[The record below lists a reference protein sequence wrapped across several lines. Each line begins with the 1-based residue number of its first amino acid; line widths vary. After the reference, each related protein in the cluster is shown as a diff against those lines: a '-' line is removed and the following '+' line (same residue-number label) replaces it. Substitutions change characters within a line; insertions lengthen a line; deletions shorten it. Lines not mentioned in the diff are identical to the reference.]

1 MYSSASDRP
10 RPLTGGF
17 RLGVFD
23 TSVLTSD
30 ITAALGRGRPSS
42 ILDGMRYGTLRGFIP
57 HYVWA
62 EVPRVLADRK
72 REGGTFDLAKA
83 EEMWWRE
90 YVPLLHVVS
99 VSGLPMTAA
108 ADKLA
113 QEDLSD
119 VGILQL
125 AGVLAPVVLL
135 AADPD
140 LIRHDVAVRDWGAAR
155 ALLGK
160 IGNAENGIHGS
171 TTAIMGTGY
180 AVAGSVRLARAHP
193 VATGVL
199 ATAASIYAYR
209 HRARFAGNGRAAL
222 ARFGAEALRV
232 LGEPFVQHE
241 VHVRRWREA
250 ERGTAGGDLLSQ
262 VTRLLARA
270 PEPMTRTDI
279 LAALPA
285 PAHEPHRRQ
294 MDGLGRLLQRF
305 PAFHQAAPGRWQVGR
320 TNVQITAPP
329 WA

>member
-1 MYSSASDRP
+1 MYSSTYP

-23 TSVLTSD
+23 TSALTQD
-30 ITAALGRGRPSS
+30 ITAALKRGRPSS
-42 ILDGMRYGTLRGFIP
+42 ILAGMQHGTLRGFIP

-72 REGGTFDLAKA
+72 REGGTFDLVRA
-83 EEMWWRE
+83 ERLWWQQ

-99 VSGLPMTAA
+99 VTGLPMTAA

-125 AGVLAPVVLL
+125 SDVLAPVVLF

-140 LIRHDVAVRDWGAAR
+140 LIRHGVAVPNWEAVRSV
-155 ALLGK
+155 LGR
-160 IGNAENGIHGS
+160 IGKAETDMQGS
-171 TTAIMGTGY
+171 TSAILGTGY
-180 AVAGSVRLARAHP
+180 TLAGAARLARAHP
-193 VATGVL
+193 LAAGVVVA
-199 ATAASIYAYR
+199 AAGAYAYR
-209 HRARFAGNGRAAL
+209 NRTRFTSDSRATL
-222 ARFGAEALRV
+222 ARLGTEALKI

-241 VHVRRWREA
+241 VHGRDWTQA
-250 ERGTAGGDLLSQ
+250 ERGTAGEDVLSR
-262 VTRLLARA
+262 VARLLARA

-285 PAHEPHRRQ
+285 SVHQPHRRQ
-294 MDGLGRLLQRF
+294 MDGLGRLLHRF
-305 PAFHQAAPGRWQVGR
+305 PAFHQTGPGRWQIGR
-320 TNVQITAPP
+320 TNAQITAAP
-329 WA
+329 WG